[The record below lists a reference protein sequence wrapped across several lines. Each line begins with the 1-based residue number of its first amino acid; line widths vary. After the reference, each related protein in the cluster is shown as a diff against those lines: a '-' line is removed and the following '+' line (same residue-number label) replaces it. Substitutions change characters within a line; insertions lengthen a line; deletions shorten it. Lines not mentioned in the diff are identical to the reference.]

1 LKTSHDFFNDKMIS
15 NQKIINYK
23 VHYISR
29 PTTFILVV
37 FPSEV
42 V

>member
-1 LKTSHDFFNDKMIS
+1 LSITKF
-15 NQKIINYK
+15 
-23 VHYISR
+23 HYISI

-42 V
+42 VKIQT